1 MVSQPA
7 RTLFLLLV
15 MLLLN
20 ISMCAVTVVVYFI
33 RRTKSCNYKL
43 DRTEDNLHEKKTFGI
58 PKMNIF

>member
-43 DRTEDNLHEKKTFGI
+43 DRTEENLHGKKTFGFR
-58 PKMNIF
+58 K